1 MNRKIDRL
9 CGQKS
14 WRGGTLAAL
23 CMLCV
28 LMLCVGVTGALAEAI
43 TGMEITAVIKAEGA
57 TNQALTG
64 DGEFSVDFSK
74 QFTLEIKVKSQLN
87 LPGKKLEITVP
98 EGLTVVEY
106 PVPNPKQGDM
116 AESVE
121 FVKSTK
127 SYGAYQPNNG
137 TITYSLKD
145 TATENSFNI
154 ILEPDLTLWNRRD
167 ESRLSDAEKKKILD
181 AKQPLTVRAYRRQY
195 EQRRDYPR

>member
-1 MNRKIDRL
+1 
-9 CGQKS
+9 
-14 WRGGTLAAL
+14 
-23 CMLCV
+23 
-28 LMLCVGVTGALAEAI
+28 MLCVGVTGALAEAI

-137 TITYSLKD
+137 TDHLFPQGHGDGKQLQHHSG
-145 TATENSFNI
+145 AGS
-154 ILEPDLTLWNRRD
+154 DL
-167 ESRLSDAEKKKILD
+167 
-181 AKQPLTVRAYRRQY
+181 V
-195 EQRRDYPR
+195 EQKG